1 MLSFKEFLKMVG
13 MKSWMLWLGWLI
25 HALLTNLFSIVVVII
40 LMKVPFWGVAYPPIE
55 FSNGVILFLFLFFY
69 CMAAITFCFLI
80 ATIMNKRKYKHPHK
94 KIKTFKSS
102 FSTEALKQCLLD
114 YSFSNICNKVIV
126 LRICINGNNIFFSSL
141 NSNCGWNS
149 ILDFFLLY
157 TAHNSNLI

>member
-80 ATIMNKRKYKHPHK
+80 ATIMNKRKYKYKHPPQK
-94 KIKTFKSS
+94 NLQK
-102 FSTEALKQCLLD
+102 L
-114 YSFSNICNKVIV
+114 FSNRRVKKV
-126 LRICINGNNIFFSSL
+126 
-141 NSNCGWNS
+141 
-149 ILDFFLLY
+149 
-157 TAHNSNLI
+157 LIRLFVFKHL